1 MAPMNNMA
9 DWFFRLCIVLRRPHE
24 AGARKSGEDN
34 MPKTAAPGKKAF
46 SIARS
51 RAASAARLRTH
62 YDVPQELPDDL
73 SDLLRQVDENPAVG
87 SAPDDEKKGAGAGSV
102 H

>member
-1 MAPMNNMA
+1 
-9 DWFFRLCIVLRRPHE
+9 
-24 AGARKSGEDN
+24 
-34 MPKTAAPGKKAF
+34 MPKDGGTWEKSFFDRAIQS
-46 SIARS
+46 SIG
-51 RAASAARLRTH
+51 RALRTH

-73 SDLLRQVDENPAVG
+73 SDLLRQVDEKSGGG